1 MPFGFLKR
9 RPDDEGQASGAGQ
22 GEGAGRPASGA
33 QRRGVSFEAI
43 TEDWRLAGQMDIA
56 GRLSDALNQGE
67 KLVIHDVRWGSPEVG
82 AAMEPATGLQSVD
95 PYDLILVTAG
105 DESLPPLTDAERAAL
120 VIQKTPFQV
129 VLEVP
134 PYRIAGTVYLFPGTG
149 PDRLMD
155 RSAGM
160 FLPVTNA
167 SATLDGVKVTD
178 ADADVLLVN
187 RYYLRGV
194 EQVER

>member
-1 MPFGFLKR
+1 MPFGFLKK
-9 RPDDEGQASGAGQ
+9 RPDDQGQESDAGQ
-22 GEGAGRPASGA
+22 GGAARPPSHA
-33 QRRGVSFEAI
+33 RRGVSFEAI
-43 TEDWRLAGQMDIA
+43 TEDWRLSGQMDID

-67 KLVIHDVRWGSPEVG
+67 KLAIHDVRWGSPVAG
-82 AAMEPATGLQSVD
+82 AKMEPAPGFQTVD

-129 VLEVP
+129 ALEVP
-134 PYRIAGTVYLFPGTG
+134 PYHVVGTVYLFPGSG
-149 PDRLMD
+149 PERLMD

-167 SATLDGVKVTD
+167 AATLDGVKVTD
-178 ADADVLLVN
+178 PDADVLLVN

>member
-1 MPFGFLKR
+1 VPFGFLKK
-9 RPDDEGQASGAGQ
+9 RPDDQGQ
-22 GEGAGRPASGA
+22 GPDAEQAGGAPRPAA
-33 QRRGVSFEAI
+33 AARRGVSFEAI
-43 TEDWRLAGQMDIA
+43 TEDWRLNGQMDIE

-67 KLVIHDVRWGSPEVG
+67 KLAIHDVRWGSPEAG
-82 AAMEPATGLQSVD
+82 ATLEPAPGFQSVD

-129 VLEVP
+129 ALEVP
-134 PYRIAGTVYLFPGTG
+134 PYRVVGTVYLFPGSG
-149 PDRLMD
+149 PERLMD

-167 SATLDGVKVTD
+167 AATLDGVKVTD
-178 ADADVLLVN
+178 PDADVLLVN

-194 EQVER
+194 EQVEP

>member
-1 MPFGFLKR
+1 VPFGFLKR
-9 RPDDEGQASGAGQ
+9 RPDDQGQGSDAGQ
-22 GEGAGRPASGA
+22 GAGAGRPAAGA
-33 QRRGVSFEAI
+33 RLRGVSFEAI
-43 TEDWRLAGQMDIA
+43 TEDWRLAGQMDID

-67 KLVIHDVRWGSPEVG
+67 KLSIHDVRWGSPEAG
-82 AAMEPATGLQSVD
+82 AVLEPAPGLQSVD

-134 PYRIAGTVYLFPGTG
+134 PYRVVGTVYLFPGSG
-149 PDRLMD
+149 PERLMD

-167 SATLDGVKVTD
+167 SATLDGAKVTD
-178 ADADVLLVN
+178 PDADVLLVN

-194 EQVER
+194 EQVDR

>member
-9 RPDDEGQASGAGQ
+9 RPDDHGHGSDAGQ
-22 GEGAGRPASGA
+22 GGGAGGPAAGP
-33 QRRGVSFEAI
+33 RLRGVSFEAI
-43 TEDWRLAGQMDIA
+43 TEDWRLAGQMDIE
-56 GRLSDALNQGE
+56 GRLSDALNHGK
-67 KLVIHDVRWGSPEVG
+67 KLSIHDIRWGSPETG
-82 AAMEPATGLQSVD
+82 AVLEPAPGFQSVD

-120 VIQKTPFQV
+120 VIQKTPFHV

-134 PYRIAGTVYLFPGTG
+134 PYRVAGTVYLFPGAG
-149 PDRLMD
+149 PERLMD

-160 FLPVTNA
+160 FLPVTSA
-167 SATLDGVKVTD
+167 AATLDGVEVTD
-178 ADADVLLVN
+178 PEADVLLVN

-194 EQVER
+194 EQVDQ